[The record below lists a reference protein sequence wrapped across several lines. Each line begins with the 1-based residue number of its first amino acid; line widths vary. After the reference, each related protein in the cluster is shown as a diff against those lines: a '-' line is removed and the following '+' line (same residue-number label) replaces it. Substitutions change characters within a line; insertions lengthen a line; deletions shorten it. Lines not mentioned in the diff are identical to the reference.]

1 MIWAMQ
7 RLTFLLYH
15 SEGLKRAEIENKQ
28 LRENFIETRDKLELA
43 QQNHRKALND
53 LHDQTLSTARREED
67 MKEKMKAMNKEFYK
81 EIQGLEEASRSQ
93 VSSCNISILSSSV
106 VPFVQSV
113 EGQFYCCGPLIDARD

>member
-93 VSSCNISILSSSV
+93 VSSCNISIL
-106 VPFVQSV
+106 
-113 EGQFYCCGPLIDARD
+113 

>member
-43 QQNHRKALND
+43 QQNHQKALND
-53 LHDQTLSTARREED
+53 LHDQALSAARREED
-67 MKEKMKAMNKEFYK
+67 MKEKMKALKKE
-81 EIQGLEEASRSQ
+81 LQ
-93 VSSCNISILSSSV
+93 VLCPNCVIALSW
-106 VPFVQSV
+106 FT
-113 EGQFYCCGPLIDARD
+113 C